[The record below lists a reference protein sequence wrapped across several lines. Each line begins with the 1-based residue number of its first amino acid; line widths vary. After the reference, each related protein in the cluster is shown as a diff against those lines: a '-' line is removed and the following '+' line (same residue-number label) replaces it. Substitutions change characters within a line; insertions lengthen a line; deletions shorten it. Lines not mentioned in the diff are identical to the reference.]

1 MKRFLSENAVVLLW
15 VLLVVACVLYAPDRP
30 LNFIYTEF

>member
-1 MKRFLSENAVVLLW
+1 MKRFLSENALVLLW

>member
-1 MKRFLSENAVVLLW
+1 MRRFLAENALVLAW